1 MRKWHPFYIIINNFS
16 MFFFFAHLPDN
27 FLHYTHTRF
36 ALPLLRLFCQFFLVV
51 EDLLLRFI
59 VSASHL
65 AELKLMPKLK

>member
-36 ALPLLRLFCQFFLVV
+36 SLPLSVCFANFFVV